1 MTPFGQR
8 LRALREA
15 RGASLKDM
23 ADHLGVSATYL
34 SALEHGRRSKPNW
47 SFVQRVIHYF
57 NIIWDEAED
66 LQRLADLSDPRVG
79 IDTAGLSPKATEL
92 ANRLSREIAGLREQ
106 ELDAMLIVLE
116 TARSQPSQDA
126 PDLTQSPRAVTRD

>member
-1 MTPFGQR
+1 MTPFGQK
-8 LRALREA
+8 LRELREA

-57 NIIWDEAED
+57 NIIWDEAEE
-66 LQRLADLSDPRVG
+66 LQRLADCSDPRVVV
-79 IDTAGLSPKATEL
+79 DTSGLHPKATEL
-92 ANRLSREIAGLREQ
+92 SNRLAKDVAGLSEAN
-106 ELDAMLIVLE
+106 LDAMLTILAE
-116 TARSQPSQDA
+116 ARKSA
-126 PDLTQSPRAVTRD
+126 N